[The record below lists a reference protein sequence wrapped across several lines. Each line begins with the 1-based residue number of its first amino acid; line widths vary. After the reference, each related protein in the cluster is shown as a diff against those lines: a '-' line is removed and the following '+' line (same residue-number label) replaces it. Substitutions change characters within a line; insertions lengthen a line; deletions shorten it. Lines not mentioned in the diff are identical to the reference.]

1 MAWGLLASEQTL
13 AKNPQKRLLT
23 AFNRLGGILYHPIS
37 NNLLKRI
44 IMNTKQFL
52 LESSFAGLSRF
63 SRPRNERIDSCKS
76 RILRAIKHGN
86 HEPKYIVEYVTAGS
100 IRNLAYEFVIG
111 EAINELKR
119 EGKIKYNELLEGYYL
134 SNE

>member
-1 MAWGLLASEQTL
+1 
-13 AKNPQKRLLT
+13 
-23 AFNRLGGILYHPIS
+23 
-37 NNLLKRI
+37 
-44 IMNTKQFL
+44 MNTKQFL
-52 LESSFAGLSRF
+52 LESSFAGLSHF
-63 SRPRNERIDSCKS
+63 TRPRNERIDTCKS

-86 HEPKYIVEYVTAGS
+86 HETKYIVEYVTSGS
-100 IRNLAYEFVIG
+100 LRNLAYEFVIG

>member
-1 MAWGLLASEQTL
+1 
-13 AKNPQKRLLT
+13 
-23 AFNRLGGILYHPIS
+23 
-37 NNLLKRI
+37 
-44 IMNTKQFL
+44 MNTKDL
-52 LESSFAGLSRF
+52 SLESSFAGLSRF

-86 HEPKYIVEYVTAGS
+86 HETKYIVEFITSGS
-100 IRNLAYEFVIG
+100 LRNLAYEFVFG

-119 EGKIKYNELLEGYYL
+119 EGKIKYNELLECYYL